1 MIDIKKLREQK
12 GLTQKELAER
22 CNVTLRTVQNW
33 EQGKH
38 IPESTLILLELL
50 GFPVRDGEIISSFAS
65 GNGVSVSATQ
75 GSRVNVAK
83 SKENTETD
91 KFLAALE
98 RQQELLLEQMKAN
111 NKRDEQIDRLLTL
124 LENKYR

>member
-50 GFPVRDGEIISSFAS
+50 GFPVREGEIVSSFAS
-65 GNGVSVSATQ
+65 GNSVSVS
-75 GSRVNVAK
+75 K
-83 SKENTETD
+83 SKEDTETD

-124 LENKYR
+124 LENK

>member
-1 MIDIKKLREQK
+1 MIDIKRFRELK

-50 GFPVRDGEIISSFAS
+50 GYPVKEGEIISSFAS
-65 GNGVSVSATQ
+65 GNGVSVSAAQ

-83 SKENTETD
+83 SKEDTESD

-98 RQQELLLEQMKAN
+98 RQQALLLEQMKAN
-111 NKRDEQIDRLLTL
+111 NKRDEQIDRLLSL
-124 LENKYR
+124 LENNK

>member
-1 MIDIKKLREQK
+1 MIDIKKLRELK

-50 GFPVRDGEIISSFAS
+50 GFPVKEGEIISSLAY
-65 GNGVSVSATQ
+65 GNGVSVSAAK
-75 GSRVNVAK
+75 GSRVNVEK
-83 SKENTETD
+83 SKKDTESD
-91 KFLAALE
+91 KFLAVLE
-98 RQQELLLEQMKAN
+98 RQQELLFEQMKAN
-111 NKRDEQIDRLLTL
+111 NKRDEQIDRLLSL
-124 LENKYR
+124 LENNK

>member
-50 GFPVRDGEIISSFAS
+50 GFPVREGEIVSSFAS
-65 GNGVSVSATQ
+65 GNSVSVSAAQ
-75 GSRVNVAK
+75 GSRVN
-83 SKENTETD
+83 ETD

-124 LENKYR
+124 LENK

>member
-1 MIDIKKLREQK
+1 MIDIKKLRELK

-50 GFPVRDGEIISSFAS
+50 GFPVKEGEIISSFVS
-65 GNGVSVSATQ
+65 GNGVSVSAAQ

-83 SKENTETD
+83 SKEDTETD

-98 RQQELLLEQMKAN
+98 RQQVIMLEQMKAN
-111 NKRDEQIDRLLTL
+111 NKRDEQIDRLLSL
-124 LENKYR
+124 LENNK

>member
-1 MIDIKKLREQK
+1 MIDIKRLRELK

-50 GFPVRDGEIISSFAS
+50 GYPVKDGEIISSFAS
-65 GNGVSVSATQ
+65 GNGVSVSAAQ

-83 SKENTETD
+83 SKEDTESD

-98 RQQELLLEQMKAN
+98 RQQALLLEQMKAN
-111 NKRDEQIDRLLTL
+111 NKRDEQIDRLLSL
-124 LENKYR
+124 LENNK

>member
-1 MIDIKKLREQK
+1 M
-12 GLTQKELAER
+12 
-22 CNVTLRTVQNW
+22 QNW

-38 IPESTLILLELL
+38 IPESSLILLELL
-50 GFPVRDGEIISSFAS
+50 GFPVREGEIVSSFAS
-65 GNGVSVSATQ
+65 SNSVSVSAAQ

-124 LENKYR
+124 LENK

>member
-1 MIDIKKLREQK
+1 MIDIKRLRELK
-12 GLTQKELAER
+12 GLTQKELAEK
-22 CNVTLRTVQNW
+22 CNVTLRTIQNW

-50 GFPVRDGEIISSFAS
+50 GFPVKEGEIISPFVS
-65 GNGVSVSATQ
+65 GNGVSVSAAQ

-83 SKENTETD
+83 SKEDTETD

-98 RQQELLLEQMKAN
+98 RQQVIMLEQMKAN
-111 NKRDEQIDRLLTL
+111 NKRDEQIDRLLSL
-124 LENKYR
+124 LENNK

>member
-1 MIDIKKLREQK
+1 M
-12 GLTQKELAER
+12 TQKELAER

-50 GFPVRDGEIISSFAS
+50 GYPVKEGEIISSFAS
-65 GNGVSVSATQ
+65 GNGVSVSAAQ

-83 SKENTETD
+83 SKKDTESD

-98 RQQELLLEQMKAN
+98 RQQALLLEQMKAN
-111 NKRDEQIDRLLTL
+111 NKRDEQIDRLLSL
-124 LENKYR
+124 LENNK